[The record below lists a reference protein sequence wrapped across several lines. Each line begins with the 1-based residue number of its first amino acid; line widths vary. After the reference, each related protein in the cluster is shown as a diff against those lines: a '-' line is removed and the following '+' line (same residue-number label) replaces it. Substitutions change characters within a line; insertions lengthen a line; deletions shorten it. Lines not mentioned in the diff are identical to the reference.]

1 MEPYGYIWGDA
12 RAGGPEE
19 KLLAA
24 MAWQMVI
31 DARAIAKRQAS
42 AFTDNPCTNRLTT
55 GQRIM
60 ILEQAHREMKEWLH
74 SPRFRFDMEML
85 GYDPDLAKNGIEEV
99 MRGGKLQE
107 ITRFVRQ
114 HGSKKRRTGFRT
126 RSGLS
131 LPVRTVQQ
139 DGSAILSA

>member
-1 MEPYGYIWGDA
+1 MEPYGYIWGET

-24 MAWQMVI
+24 MAWQMII
-31 DARAIAKRQAS
+31 DARAIAKRQATV
-42 AFTDNPCTNRLTT
+42 FTDNPCTDRLTT

-74 SPRFRFDMEML
+74 SPRFQFDMEML
-85 GYDPDLAKNGIEEV
+85 GYDPDLARSGIEEV

-126 RSGLS
+126 RERVQV
-131 LPVRTVQQ
+131 PMRAVQQ
-139 DGSAILSA
+139 DGGSILSA